1 MTTRRGLRPAPI
13 LTTNDKEKRDMASIR
28 VRPTEYEITTEG
40 NEKAPL
46 VVKRMRH
53 SPGVITIDT
62 TGPFIIKGQ
71 DEIDQLARRLRKYLR
86 DEPFTNAG
94 DDTEEETHG

>member
-1 MTTRRGLRPAPI
+1 MTTRRGLRARVNIHEQPQGNQA
-13 LTTNDKEKRDMASIR
+13 MASIR

-62 TGPFIIKGQ
+62 TGPFIIRGQ

-86 DEPFTNAG
+86 DNPALDAG
-94 DDTEEETHG
+94 DDSEEETHG